1 LSQLYQ
7 LRGRVGRYKHQAFAY
22 LLLPRHARLLTDVRK
37 RMSAIKQYAQLGS
50 GFKIA
55 MRDLE
60 IRGAGN
66 LLGAQQSGHIT
77 AVGFE
82 LYCNLLKQSVAALK
96 GEQVKQRTNAVL
108 RLDFLAMNPV
118 EERGEADSGKRIEDR
133 ARAQGQSQR
142 SHAPISVRR
151 DTDVWVHPSRPA
163 DDAFDTR
170 HSAIEIPK
178 TGAFLPPAYVPEPQH
193 RIEAYRKLAQAET
206 KAEVDALGRE
216 LKDRYGKWP
225 KPVELLLFATEL
237 RLLAGE
243 RGLDA
248 VETKGDK
255 LMLHRRG
262 DFIQLGGKFPRLTK
276 TEPLAVLKEIKRL
289 LLVV

>member
-1 LSQLYQ
+1 MYQ

-82 LYCNLLKQSVAALK
+82 LYCTLLKQSVATLK
-96 GEQVKQRTNAVL
+96 GEKTKQRTNAAL
-108 RLDFLAMNPV
+108 RLDFLKLHAV
-118 EERGEADSGKRIEDR
+118 EEAPEAESPSTQ
-133 ARAQGQSQR
+133 ARAAQTR
-142 SHAPISVRR
+142 TKISVPR
-151 DTDVWVHPSRPA
+151 DSDVWVQPSRA
-163 DDAFDTR
+163 REEEFASRNSQF
-170 HSAIEIPK
+170 AIPQA
-178 TGAFLPPAYVPEPQH
+178 GAFLPPAYIPEPQH

-206 KAEVDALGRE
+206 KAAVDALGKE
-216 LKDRYGKWP
+216 LRDRYGKWP
-225 KPVELLLFATEL
+225 KPVELLLVATEL

-248 VETKGDK
+248 IETKGDK
-255 LMLHRRG
+255 VMLHRRG

-276 TEPLAVLKEIKRL
+276 TEPLAVLKEIKKL
-289 LLVV
+289 LLSL